1 MNSMEK
7 RAVIIGGGASGMIAA
22 ATAASRGIETVLL
35 EKNEKLGKK
44 IYITGKGRCNI
55 TNQCDIEDIIENTP
69 GNASFLY
76 SALYSFDNNRLREL
90 LRELGVPTKVERG
103 GRVFPVSDKSSDVI
117 KALNKYMNRHNA
129 SVRLKKEVSGIR
141 VSGGSVEG
149 ICTSDGDFISAS
161 SVVIA
166 TGGLSYPSTG
176 STGDGYRWA
185 KKLGHTITPLSPS
198 LVPLETREGWVK
210 ELQGLALKNIRVKAL
225 TTQGKSIREEFGEL
239 LFTHFGVSGPVI
251 LTISRF
257 ICDWI
262 KDGVKLRIDLKP
274 SLSHEKLDA
283 RMLRDFSESPNKQAA
298 SCLDGLLPK
307 SLAGVI
313 ITLSGI
319 DVQKKINQITREE
332 RQRFINILKGLELN
346 VTGLRPF
353 SEAVVTAGGVSTGEV
368 DPGTMESK
376 LVKGLMFAGE
386 VLDID
391 ALTGGFN
398 LQIAFSTGYVAGMS
412 CR

>member
-1 MNSMEK
+1 MLMGK
-7 RAVIIGGGASGMIAA
+7 RAVVIGGGASGMMAA

-44 IYITGKGRCNI
+44 IYITGKGRCNL

-69 GNASFLY
+69 GNGSFIY
-76 SALYSFDNNRLREL
+76 SALYSFDNTRLRDL
-90 LRELGVPTKVERG
+90 FMELGVPTKVERG

-117 KALNKYMNRHNA
+117 KALSTYMKRNNV
-129 SVRLKKEVSGIR
+129 SVRLNKEVSGIR
-141 VSGGSVEG
+141 VREDSVEG
-149 ICTSDGDFISAS
+149 VCTSDGDFIDAS
-161 SVVIA
+161 SVVVA

-185 KKLGHTITPLSPS
+185 KKTGHTIIPLRPS
-198 LVPLETREGWVK
+198 LVPLEARERWAK

-225 TTQGKSIREEFGEL
+225 TAHGKSIREEFGEM

-257 ICDWI
+257 VYDWVESGI
-262 KDGVKLRIDLKP
+262 KLRIDLKP
-274 SLSHEKLDA
+274 ALTHEKLDT
-283 RMLRDFSESPNKQAA
+283 RLLRDFSESPNKQAGN
-298 SCLDGLLPK
+298 CLDGLLPK

-313 ITLSGI
+313 IKLCGI
-319 DVQKKINQITREE
+319 NSQKNINQVTREE
-332 RQRFINILKGLELN
+332 RQCFVSMLKGLELN
-346 VTGLRPF
+346 ITGLRPF
-353 SEAVVTAGGVSTGEV
+353 SEAVITAGGVSTREV

-376 LVKGLMFAGE
+376 LVKGLIFAGE

-398 LQIAFSTGYVAGMS
+398 LQIAFSTGYLAGMS